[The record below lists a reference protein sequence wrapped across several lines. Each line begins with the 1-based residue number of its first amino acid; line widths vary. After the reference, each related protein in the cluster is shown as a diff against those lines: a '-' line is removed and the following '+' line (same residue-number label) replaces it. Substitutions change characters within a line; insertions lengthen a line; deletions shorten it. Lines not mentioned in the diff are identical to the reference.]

1 MTRKPTDASSI
12 LGAARRAADVPR
24 PQADTP
30 PPPEI
35 QSPAPPERRV
45 NVALRAQTHKRL
57 KLLAVQREMT
67 VQELAEQLLL
77 TSLDVQESRIT
88 QK

>member
-1 MTRKPTDASSI
+1 MTRKQTDASSI

-24 PQADTP
+24 PQAEAA

-35 QSPAPPERRV
+35 QPPTPPERRV

-77 TSLDVQESRIT
+77 TSLDAQEGKIT